1 MIKVKEDV
9 TNKYYDMINSFR
21 ADNTIK
27 ISEIQDNKIAFDKS
41 YFEVEKELIK
51 NKNQRLMNDIEL
63 LEELEFGLR
72 HEYLKIVEIDRDS
85 LYNEGINHIIGSYKD
100 D

>member
-1 MIKVKEDV
+1 MIKIKKDV
-9 TNKYYDMINSFR
+9 TNEYYDMINSFS

-27 ISEIQDNKIAFDKS
+27 VAEIQDNKIAFGKS

-63 LEELEFGLR
+63 LEKLEFGLR
-72 HEYLKIVEIDRDS
+72 HEYLKIVEIDRDI
-85 LYNEGINHIIGSYKD
+85 LYSKK
-100 D
+100 